1 MATHSSI
8 LAWTEE
14 VVHGQRNL
22 VSYSPWGLK
31 ESDTIERLS
40 TAAIANGV
48 WEKISKNLL
57 SPRLGSGVHR
67 RWDKQ
72 ASFGKKRQPTGL
84 CLEAYIC
91 KEWVSFS

>member
-31 ESDTIERLS
+31 ESDTIEQLS
-40 TAAIANGV
+40 TAAITNGV
-48 WEKISKNLL
+48 WKKSLEKSSL
-57 SPRLGSGVHR
+57 
-67 RWDKQ
+67 KQ
-72 ASFGKKRQPTGL
+72 A
-84 CLEAYIC
+84 I
-91 KEWVSFS
+91 SFSSTLD